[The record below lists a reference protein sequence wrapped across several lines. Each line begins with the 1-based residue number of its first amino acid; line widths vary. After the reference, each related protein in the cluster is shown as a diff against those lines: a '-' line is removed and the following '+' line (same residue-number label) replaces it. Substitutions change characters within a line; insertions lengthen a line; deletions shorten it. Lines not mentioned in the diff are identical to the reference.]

1 MANRRQKKKKS
12 AAAAKQAA
20 AQYKG
25 KNAPVRPVAVPKKVD
40 NAPEPQHA
48 ELKAEV
54 KPQKSV
60 NTSSGTAKAQEK
72 SVKQSA
78 GKSEPAKIQENRKPE
93 QPEKKTTKTAKS
105 GKPKKPVQ
113 KKQINRNT
121 KFSKRI
127 KMQIEAFGVR
137 KFAAIVLAVSAVIC
151 AICLIAWVTSSTFG
165 IPKGAVVEYSGRN
178 ISSDLTL
185 TVLEDID
192 VQYENADKM
201 KVKGDKKEFRYYA
214 EQQIVF
220 AEKNAQA
227 PLNLVNVTDNNCV
240 LVASIVDE
248 AGNICYTSLGL
259 KPGQRLTDISIQER
273 PYGVYDMKLV
283 VAGYDPETYEL
294 IGVQSS
300 DLTVQVGI
308 EEETSDVQK
317 ETTQG

>member
-25 KNAPVRPVAVPKKVD
+25 KNAPVRPAAAPKKVEE
-40 NAPEPQHA
+40 APEPQHT
-48 ELKAEV
+48 EPKTESKPRQSVTPSSKPV
-54 KPQKSV
+54 KEQSKP
-60 NTSSGTAKAQEK
+60 
-72 SVKQSA
+72 VKQA
-78 GKSEPAKIQENRKPE
+78 GGKSEPAKAQEKKKNE
-93 QPEKKTTKTAKS
+93 QPEKKNTKAAKT
-105 GKPKKPVQ
+105 GKSKPVQ
-113 KKQINRNT
+113 KKHINRKV

-127 KMQIEAFGVR
+127 RMQIEAFGMR
-137 KFAAIVLAVSAVIC
+137 KFAAVVLAVSVVIC
-151 AICLIAWVTSSTFG
+151 AVCVIVWVTSSTFG
-165 IPKGAVVEYSGRN
+165 IPKDAVVKYSGRN

-192 VQYENADKM
+192 VQYEYADKM
-201 KVKGDKKEFRYYA
+201 KSKGDKKEFRYYA

-227 PLNLVNVTDNNCV
+227 PINLVNVTDNNCV

-259 KPGQRLTDISIQER
+259 IPGQRLTDISIQER

-294 IGVQSS
+294 LGVQSS